1 MVRRR
6 VGSQSFWGEE
16 LPLVTVTSAQHQPT
30 RLLLNIRG
38 VLAVVEGREGG
49 RGKGEG
55 GWR

>member
-38 VLAVVEGREGG
+38 VLTVVGGREGG
-49 RGKGEG
+49 RGEGEG
-55 GWR
+55 GW